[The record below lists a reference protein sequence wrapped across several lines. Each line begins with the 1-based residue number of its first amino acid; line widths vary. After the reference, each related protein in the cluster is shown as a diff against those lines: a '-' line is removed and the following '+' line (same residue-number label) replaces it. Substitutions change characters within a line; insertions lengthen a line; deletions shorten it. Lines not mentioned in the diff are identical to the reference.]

1 MALKVV
7 LIIVFV
13 FQFML
18 HITRPLITLYGS
30 NLGASTLE
38 IGILTATYAFFPL
51 LFAVHAGKITDK
63 IGDRLPILFG
73 MIAASV
79 GLVFPFIFST
89 IWSIYVSQIIVGLAH
104 IFIIIS
110 LQNVLGNAATKENR
124 DHYFGL
130 FSMVVAIAQFCGPVI
145 GGYLAEYTSYGNA
158 FLVSGIIGVVAIV
171 TSFWV
176 PIIIRTKEAAIET
189 AKTSTYSLLKI
200 PLLRKALV
208 GSALV
213 LYSRDIFIAYFPLFA
228 LQMNISDSQIGWI
241 IALQALAMVPI
252 RFFLGQLSILV
263 GRARLL
269 LTSILVA
276 GICYILIPFT
286 TNIYLL
292 VGLAILMGAGLG
304 CGQPLSMTTIYNAS
318 PIGKTGE
325 VLGLRLA
332 SNRISQLAAPVLFGV
347 IGSGLGLLS
356 VFIMSGALLVGGA
369 FYTHTKDDATEVKDA
384 RGTG

>member
-13 FQFML
+13 FQLML
-18 HITRPLITLYGS
+18 HLTRPLITLYGT
-30 NLGASTLE
+30 NLGASTFE

-51 LFAVHAGKITDK
+51 LFAVRAGKITDK

-73 MIAASV
+73 MIAASI
-79 GLVFPFIFST
+79 GLVFPFVFSSL
-89 IWSIYVSQIIVGLAH
+89 WSIYISQIIVGLAH

-130 FSMVVAIAQFCGPVI
+130 FSMVVAIAQFFGPVI
-145 GGYLAEYTSYGNA
+145 GGYLAEYTSYRNA
-158 FLVSGIIGVVAIV
+158 FFVSGIIGIVAIIV
-171 TSFWV
+171 SFWV
-176 PIIIRTKEAAIET
+176 PVIIR
-189 AKTSTYSLLKI
+189 AKADAVESSKNSTFSLVKI

-213 LYSRDIFIAYFPLFA
+213 LYSRDIFIAYFPLYA
-228 LQMNISDSQIGWI
+228 LQLNISDSQIGWI
-241 IALQALAMVPI
+241 IALNALAMVPI

-269 LTSILVA
+269 LISILVA
-276 GICYILIPFT
+276 GTCYLMIPFT
-286 TNIYLL
+286 THIYLL
-292 VGLAILMGAGLG
+292 AGLAILMGAGLG

-318 PIGKTGE
+318 PMGKTGE

-332 SNRISQLAAPVLFGV
+332 TNRISQLAAPILFGV
-347 IGSGLGLLS
+347 IGTGLGLLS
-356 VFIMSGALLVGGA
+356 VFLMSGAFLVGGA
-369 FYTHTKDDATEVKDA
+369 FYTHTKDESTVINDAQES
-384 RGTG
+384 G